1 MLCGRFNVCNFAMVA
16 VCGRPSGLPGAYNR
30 FANLRTAATFLFSD
44 SSGRLHSYSS
54 FTMIKPT
61 PNPPE
66 TDPTSPYE
74 SLDSKKLNDAA
85 ERALDHY
92 LCPPGSTPPP
102 RKTRRMYAVT
112 ADFKNEELLA
122 DASETLA
129 SARTIAHD
137 FAHLIPASQRR
148 TLLGIAQLI
157 MLGELA
163 VNRVMDNLDLP
174 N

>member
-1 MLCGRFNVCNFAMVA
+1 
-16 VCGRPSGLPGAYNR
+16 
-30 FANLRTAATFLFSD
+30 
-44 SSGRLHSYSS
+44 
-54 FTMIKPT
+54 MIKPT

-74 SLDSKKLNDAA
+74 SLHSKKLNEAA
-85 ERALDHY
+85 DRALDHY

-102 RKTRRMYAVT
+102 RRVRRMYAVT
-112 ADFKNEELLA
+112 ADFKNEEMLA

-129 SARTIAHD
+129 SARTIAND
-137 FAHLIPASQRR
+137 FAHLVPASQRR

-163 VNRVMDNLDLP
+163 VNRVMDNLQVPD
-174 N
+174 

>member
-1 MLCGRFNVCNFAMVA
+1 MFKV
-16 VCGRPSGLPGAYNR
+16 
-30 FANLRTAATFLFSD
+30 
-44 SSGRLHSYSS
+44 
-54 FTMIKPT
+54 T
-61 PNPPE
+61 PNPPA
-66 TDPTSPYE
+66 TDPASPYE
-74 SLDSKKLNDAA
+74 SSQSKKFHDAA

-122 DASETLA
+122 DACETLA
-129 SARTIAHD
+129 SARTIAND

-148 TLLGIAQLI
+148 TQPGIAQLI

-163 VNRVMDNLDLP
+163 VNRALNNLELAG
-174 N
+174 

>member
-1 MLCGRFNVCNFAMVA
+1 
-16 VCGRPSGLPGAYNR
+16 
-30 FANLRTAATFLFSD
+30 
-44 SSGRLHSYSS
+44 
-54 FTMIKPT
+54 MIKPT

-74 SLDSKKLNDAA
+74 SLDSKKLNEAA
-85 ERALDHY
+85 DRALDHY
-92 LCPPGSTPPP
+92 LSPPGSTPPP

-112 ADFKNEELLA
+112 ADFKNEELLV
-122 DASETLA
+122 DACETLA
-129 SARTIAHD
+129 SAKTIAND
-137 FAHLIPASQRR
+137 FARLLPASQRR

-163 VNRVMDNLDLP
+163 VNRVLDNLELP

>member
-1 MLCGRFNVCNFAMVA
+1 
-16 VCGRPSGLPGAYNR
+16 
-30 FANLRTAATFLFSD
+30 
-44 SSGRLHSYSS
+44 
-54 FTMIKPT
+54 MIKPT

-66 TDPTSPYE
+66 TDFASPYE

-129 SARTIAHD
+129 SARTIAQD

-163 VNRVMDNLDLP
+163 VNRVMDNLQLP
-174 N
+174 Q

>member
-1 MLCGRFNVCNFAMVA
+1 MF
-16 VCGRPSGLPGAYNR
+16 
-30 FANLRTAATFLFSD
+30 
-44 SSGRLHSYSS
+44 
-54 FTMIKPT
+54 KPT

-66 TDPTSPYE
+66 SDDVSPYQSPHSNKFHE
-74 SLDSKKLNDAA
+74 AA
-85 ERALDHY
+85 DRALDHY

-163 VNRVMDNLDLP
+163 VNRVMDNLELST
-174 N
+174 

>member
-1 MLCGRFNVCNFAMVA
+1 
-16 VCGRPSGLPGAYNR
+16 
-30 FANLRTAATFLFSD
+30 
-44 SSGRLHSYSS
+44 
-54 FTMIKPT
+54 MIKPT

-74 SLDSKKLNDAA
+74 SLDSKKLHEAA
-85 ERALDHY
+85 DRALDHY
-92 LCPPGSTPPP
+92 LCPPGATPPP
-102 RKTRRMYAVT
+102 RKIRSMYAVT

-122 DASETLA
+122 DACETLA
-129 SARTIAHD
+129 CARTIAND
-137 FAHLIPASQRR
+137 FANLIPASQRR

-163 VNRVMDNLDLP
+163 VSRALDNLQLP

>member
-1 MLCGRFNVCNFAMVA
+1 MTKL
-16 VCGRPSGLPGAYNR
+16 
-30 FANLRTAATFLFSD
+30 
-44 SSGRLHSYSS
+44 
-54 FTMIKPT
+54 T

-66 TDPTSPYE
+66 TDATSPYE
-74 SLDSKKLNDAA
+74 SLDSTKLHEAA
-85 ERALDHY
+85 DRALDHY
-92 LCPPGSTPPP
+92 LCAPGSTPPP

-163 VNRVMDNLDLP
+163 VSRVLDNLELP
-174 N
+174 Q